1 MSKKRKTKEIRLE
14 NAKIARRQ
22 AYAENKADPEL
33 YDIIKEKEKERYK
46 KRKEKKQ
53 ILSITEK
60 SVRDQRIQRKKWREA
75 AKKYRQRKKELSK
88 VPTITEITYVT
99 SQEPLINE
107 NESFEITQNKLN
119 EDPLVETKCNCTV
132 KIKRLRMTELR
143 KRIKMA
149 KIIKAQKE
157 EIERLKKKIGQ
168 HDQRNREITKSKMT
182 KISKWKTLTVGKE
195 NVVKTD
201 KMLPKLIEKFYID
214 DSNSVVAAGK
224 KQYKTKNKVQKQKR
238 YITSSL
244 KILHQKFIDQTNMKV
259 SYSTF
264 CHYRPFWVLIP
275 NNTQR
280 DTCMCTI
287 HTNIDLIVQALHKED
302 IVNEKNATEL
312 LTSQCCSIYN
322 ENCLMRNCDD
332 CKNKVIRY
340 NEFTNEETIKYFQWI
355 RSKEKITT
363 KKGPKTTT
371 ITKKEEFITTRLELI
386 NLLEKNLNSF
396 MKHCYKI
403 HIQYC
408 TMKELRERL
417 SVNEAIL
424 HVDFSENY
432 ALKCAQEVQSMHFGG
447 SRKEICLHAAVYYTF
462 DFQMSTTE
470 AFSVCTVSECLRHD
484 APAIWAHLLPLISQ
498 TINQNPFVDTLHL
511 QSDSPSSQYR
521 NKYIFYLI
529 TKIHV
534 DFPQISKITW
544 NYMESGH
551 GKGAPDGIGA
561 VLKRTA
567 DAHVRY
573 GSDVNNFYKFVTL
586 LQKNVENVVVIPI
599 TEKEI
604 KDKEKM
610 IPNNLT
616 TFKGT
621 LGVHQVLW
629 QKDIDTLT
637 FRNAS
642 CFSCDVNIVCT
653 HGRHLGFKKNL
664 HFNNK
669 SLEIEED
676 SVVLLG
682 STKNKDGMILKNIL
696 NQKIVET
703 RGSASSIKI
712 LSNKKIVI
720 HENEKQ
726 QQK

>member
-1 MSKKRKTKEIRLE
+1 
-14 NAKIARRQ
+14 
-22 AYAENKADPEL
+22 
-33 YDIIKEKEKERYK
+33 
-46 KRKEKKQ
+46 
-53 ILSITEK
+53 
-60 SVRDQRIQRKKWREA
+60 
-75 AKKYRQRKKELSK
+75 
-88 VPTITEITYVT
+88 
-99 SQEPLINE
+99 
-107 NESFEITQNKLN
+107 
-119 EDPLVETKCNCTV
+119 
-132 KIKRLRMTELR
+132 
-143 KRIKMA
+143 
-149 KIIKAQKE
+149 
-157 EIERLKKKIGQ
+157 
-168 HDQRNREITKSKMT
+168 
-182 KISKWKTLTVGKE
+182 
-195 NVVKTD
+195 
-201 KMLPKLIEKFYID
+201 
-214 DSNSVVAAGK
+214 
-224 KQYKTKNKVQKQKR
+224 
-238 YITSSL
+238 
-244 KILHQKFIDQTNMKV
+244 
-259 SYSTF
+259 
-264 CHYRPFWVLIP
+264 
-275 NNTQR
+275 
-280 DTCMCTI
+280 
-287 HTNIDLIVQALHKED
+287 
-302 IVNEKNATEL
+302 
-312 LTSQCCSIYN
+312 
-322 ENCLMRNCDD
+322 
-332 CKNKVIRY
+332 
-340 NEFTNEETIKYFQWI
+340 
-355 RSKEKITT
+355 
-363 KKGPKTTT
+363 
-371 ITKKEEFITTRLELI
+371 
-386 NLLEKNLNSF
+386 
-396 MKHCYKI
+396 
-403 HIQYC
+403 
-408 TMKELRERL
+408 
-417 SVNEAIL
+417 
-424 HVDFSENY
+424 
-432 ALKCAQEVQSMHFGG
+432 
-447 SRKEICLHAAVYYTF
+447 
-462 DFQMSTTE
+462 MSTTE

-498 TINQNPFVDTLHL
+498 TLNQNPFVDTLHL

-682 STKNKDGMILKNIL
+682 ST
-696 NQKIVET
+696 
-703 RGSASSIKI
+703 
-712 LSNKKIVI
+712 
-720 HENEKQ
+720 
-726 QQK
+726 